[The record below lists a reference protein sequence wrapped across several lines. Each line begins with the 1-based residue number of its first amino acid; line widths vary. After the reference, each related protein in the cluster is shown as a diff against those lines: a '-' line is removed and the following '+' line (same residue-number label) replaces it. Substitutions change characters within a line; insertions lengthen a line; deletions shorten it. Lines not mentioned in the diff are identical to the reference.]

1 MDSHEPRSRHNI
13 TKSTPRRVLTFLF
26 TKPSPSPLLAPA
38 ARHWHLLPLSCLP
51 PPEFIN
57 PESTVALLR
66 SSKPR
71 QALPRRLQILVLP
84 VPGRPSTVQWGT
96 RSPPP
101 PLRPCAPPSPP
112 RSSSP
117 CDCAPP
123 PMCALPSD
131 PELAAVARR
140 RGWSLCEKPNYLERA
155 RARFAAC
162 WR

>member
-1 MDSHEPRSRHNI
+1 
-13 TKSTPRRVLTFLF
+13 FLF

-101 PLRPCAPPSPP
+101 PLWRCAPPSPP
-112 RSSSP
+112 SSSSTSLSRSRVP
-117 CDCAPP
+117 APRQP
-123 PMCALPSD
+123 LKPRRS
-131 PELAAVARR
+131 AAR
-140 RGWSLCEKPNYLERA
+140 S
-155 RARFAAC
+155 
-162 WR
+162 